1 MKKTIQLIGSIIIL
15 LSSYVYSQC
24 ETNLLTVNMTDSYGD
39 SWNGNV
45 LMIGDFAFT
54 LDGVNDDGAYASV
67 EACIDDGL
75 YIITCDGGSW
85 QSEVSWEILD
95 SEGIELLAGGAP
107 FSGTLTLGETVGCMD
122 ENAINY
128 NPDAT
133 IDDGSC
139 VYGDAIIFEEHFDD
153 PPTSESGWSIFDED
167 GGGTWEHVDGA
178 EYFDYM
184 IVYDN
189 GILFTPNNDY
199 LITPVIAEQTH
210 GSNVLF
216 NYRARCGGLNEQ
228 FNVLIYIVNTE
239 EWITLETI
247 IAEQYWRNYTVDL
260 STYCDQPFR
269 LAIQYISDNE
279 SSFSVDDFVITS
291 ELEIPTQQASLVH
304 YSEVTSSTMDISW
317 TNGDGSQRAVFMY
330 EGEGGSATPVEN
342 EVYSANTVF
351 GNGDQIDES
360 GWFCVYNGDGSS
372 VSVSNLQDGTSYT
385 FHVCEYN
392 GNSDVIVYNVQET
405 DGNPSSQMTTYLGAP
420 IEQASSITIQ
430 NINYTTLDISWTNGD
445 GSQRAVFMYEG
456 EGGSATPVENEVY
469 SANTVFGNGDQIDE
483 SGWFCVYNGD
493 GSSVS
498 VSNLQDGTSYTF
510 HVCEYNGNS
519 DVIVYNVQETDG
531 NPSSQMTTY
540 LGAPI
545 EQASSITIQNI
556 NYTTLDISWTNGDGS
571 QRAVFMYEGEGGSAT
586 PVENEVYSANTVFGN
601 GDQIDESGWF
611 CVYNGTSN
619 SISITGLLDGSIYTI
634 HVCEYNTDG
643 GFIVYN
649 IQESL
654 LNPVTQTTLA
664 SVYYYDIEFYENV
677 EPNTDNLENLI
688 NRGLPKRFK
697 LKINNDLS
705 SNILTGYSTIS
716 TDNQYVTI
724 TDNEATYNNVSAGSS
739 AWSIDE
745 FEIIVSEEMPPGS
758 EIQFMLTVQQQLN
771 PTGPWSSTFSFPV
784 EPLLIHFSLL
794 DDDGNP
800 DSNGDNDGVI
810 EQNET
815 IEVIPLLENVSEYT
829 LYSVEG
835 TLTSDYSFINVWDNH
850 SGASGT
856 VYDTYYYNVQNNDP
870 QPVYPGDSQVQPEVD
885 FVFDYTADLPYE
897 LNMSLIVNG
906 FLSHNS
912 GNGIR
917 IKYASNFI
925 LNEGQEQLS
934 IIEGKYPSTFTLY
947 PAFPNPFNPVTTLRY
962 DLPEQAHVELVIYD
976 IMGREVKWLVNQ
988 TQESGFK
995 SIKWDAT
1002 DSFGR
1007 QVSAGV
1013 YLAQIR
1019 SENYLQIKKLILLK

>member
-392 GNSDVIVYNVQET
+392 DIEGYYFYNTSEVI
-405 DGNPSSQMTTYLGAP
+405 GNPLTQVTPSVGAP
-420 IEQASSITIQ
+420 S
-430 NINYTTLDISWTNGD
+430 
-445 GSQRAVFMYEG
+445 
-456 EGGSATPVENEVY
+456 
-469 SANTVFGNGDQIDE
+469 
-483 SGWFCVYNGD
+483 
-493 GSSVS
+493 
-498 VSNLQDGTSYTF
+498 
-510 HVCEYNGNS
+510 
-519 DVIVYNVQETDG
+519 
-531 NPSSQMTTY
+531 
-540 LGAPI
+540 